1 MRWKFWSICL
11 DPSAINTL
19 MRNYVP
25 NEKAVLQLE
34 LIYIANLSS
43 LAEFG
48 RWILSSVNDFYLS
61 IVGYPV
67 NISYYLSHLNVPF

>member
-48 RWILSSVNDFYLS
+48 RWILSPLLMIFIYLLWDIQS
-61 IVGYPV
+61 ISP
-67 NISYYLSHLNVPF
+67 II

>member
-1 MRWKFWSICL
+1 
-11 DPSAINTL
+11 

-48 RWILSSVNDFYLS
+48 RWILSPLLMIFIYLLWDIQS
-61 IVGYPV
+61 ISP
-67 NISYYLSHLNVPF
+67 II